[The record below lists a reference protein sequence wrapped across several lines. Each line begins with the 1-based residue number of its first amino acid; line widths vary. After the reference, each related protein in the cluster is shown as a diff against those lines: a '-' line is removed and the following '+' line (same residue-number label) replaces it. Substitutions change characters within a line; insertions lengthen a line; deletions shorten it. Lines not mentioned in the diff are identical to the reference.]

1 MAVEEAMW
9 WVVGGIETKASP
21 SAWLWLRARQKT
33 PLTLLNTGG
42 GGGAYGPANDITL
55 FLAPLMSKLSADTF
69 LLFLN
74 IPQDHFRPIKHIRK
88 KN

>member
-42 GGGAYGPANDITL
+42 GGIWPGERHNSIFGPFNVKTE
-55 FLAPLMSKLSADTF
+55 
-69 LLFLN
+69 
-74 IPQDHFRPIKHIRK
+74 R
-88 KN
+88 

>member
-42 GGGAYGPANDITL
+42 GRGGIWPGERHNSIFGPFNVKTE
-55 FLAPLMSKLSADTF
+55 
-69 LLFLN
+69 
-74 IPQDHFRPIKHIRK
+74 R
-88 KN
+88 

>member
-1 MAVEEAMW
+1 MVVEEAMLW

-33 PLTLLNTGG
+33 PLTLLNTRGG
-42 GGGAYGPANDITL
+42 GPYGPANDITP

-69 LLFLN
+69 
-74 IPQDHFRPIKHIRK
+74 
-88 KN
+88 